1 MAIGVGRPFIDSL
14 FDMVVFLPDFA
25 ETTRSSTASDR
36 TGDTRGIATT
46 SGYTSA
52 KTRAARSGTYISSSR
67 GA

>member
-14 FDMVVFLPDFA
+14 FDVVVFLPDFA
-25 ETTRSSTASDR
+25 ETIRSSTASDR

-46 SGYTSA
+46 SA
-52 KTRAARSGTYISSSR
+52 NTRAAPSGTYTSSSR